1 MNMTST
7 PEIIGT
13 LAGNNVL
20 LDRESKS
27 VIVNTTHPIRFH
39 VDHPYIQ
46 GTLIERVA
54 REALARREASID
66 RGPCMYDDGIV
77 AADDTCL
84 RCKVKSG
91 EDCKDI

>member
-1 MNMTST
+1 MK

-13 LAGNNVL
+13 LHKVAVL
-20 LDRESKS
+20 IDRQSQEIILGTQPPMKFS
-27 VIVNTTHPIRFH
+27 

-46 GTLIERVA
+46 GTKLERDA
-54 REALARREASID
+54 RAALAQPRKLD

-84 RCKVKSG
+84 RCGAKSG
-91 EDCKDI
+91 EDCRDI

>member
-1 MNMTST
+1 MK

-20 LDRESKS
+20 LDRESQS
-27 VIVNTTHPIRFH
+27 VIVDTTHPIKFH

-46 GTLIERVA
+46 GTVIERAA
-54 REALARREASID
+54 REALARREVSLD
-66 RGPCMYDDGIV
+66 RGPCKYDDGIV

-84 RCKVKSG
+84 RCGAGDG